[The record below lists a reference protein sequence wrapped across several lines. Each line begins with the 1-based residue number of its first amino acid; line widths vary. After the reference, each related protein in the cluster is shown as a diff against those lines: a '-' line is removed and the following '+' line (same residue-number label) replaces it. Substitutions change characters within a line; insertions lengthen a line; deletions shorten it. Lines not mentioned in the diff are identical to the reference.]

1 MPLGGI
7 DMEKQNRF
15 DELMFGKKQMEESE
29 EPEENEEKD
38 ENAFDLFQTVQLLN
52 DTYKKLSPIKD
63 MFKNI
68 K

>member
-1 MPLGGI
+1 
-7 DMEKQNRF
+7 MEKHNRF

-29 EPEENEEKD
+29 EPEEKD
-38 ENAFDLFQTVQLLN
+38 ENSFNLFQTVQLLN